1 MKSFKEYLTESKKVY
16 EFKVKIA
23 GEVGKEFTK
32 QIKQALDKYKVESC
46 SAGRRTPIQESPVD
60 FPEHKNVNVTIFDVC
75 LAYPVNSV
83 QVKAA
88 IAEHLK
94 LSLAS
99 INVLN
104 LKEEEEIALNH
115 LHDEKSG
122 ESLLTKE
129 YESDSEGQNLV
140 GEKQK
145 MSLLKELNKTKH
157 AGEQYKGVNDE
168 LLATGT
174 PKHVKDTPAKQV
186 QVKTNVKNI
195 FTKQI
200 KVPTAKG
207 AK

>member
-23 GEVGKEFTK
+23 GEVDDSAK
-32 QIKQALDKYKVESC
+32 QIKQALDKFKVEGC

-60 FPEHKNVNVTIFDVC
+60 FPDHKNVNVTIFDVS
-75 LAYPVNSV
+75 LAYPTNSV
-83 QVKAA
+83 EVRSAVS
-88 IAEHLK
+88 EHLK
-94 LSLAS
+94 LPLSCVS
-99 INVLN
+99 VLN

-115 LHDEKSG
+115 EYDEKTG
-122 ESLLTKE
+122 ESLLSKD
-129 YESDSEGQNLV
+129 YEEGKDGQSLV

-168 LLATGT
+168 LLAAGT
-174 PKHVKDTPAKQV
+174 PKHVKETPGKQV
-186 QVKTNVKNI
+186 KVKTNISNL